1 MKLASINNCSIQS
14 KNCNNKNTNPNF
26 KGATEAVVKF
36 WQMVDNGGRAVQFT
50 VEDMTGTN
58 IPRSV
63 KGLLAGKKYTGH
75 YNIPAF
81 LQEAIREF
89 LTGPT
94 MCLVPFGVITLA
106 KKLGGKSANIETTNM
121 RNLSYLLSEKTSVAQ
136 GQTLEESFY
145 KTVIQDMLNQSTGK
159 DASELLY
166 SEIAKNASNELPLQ
180 DAKITVV
187 DKMVQKYKELASID
201 GKKLGYF
208 KTKKENEKI
217 LGEIQNI
224 FESAVKKLKD
234 SYSETSFLTAKHSID
249 AKNVGATNIQN
260 YANYTTAYIK
270 DYVKKFGEVISKDNI
285 NKFLTQK
292 QGSRLFT
299 TICGMIFLTGFLMF
313 QIPKIYTKASG
324 KINPNASAIYDEAE
338 KIKKEENR

>member
-1 MKLASINNCSIQS
+1 MKLASINNYSIQS
-14 KNCNNKNTNPNF
+14 KNCNNNTNPNF

-106 KKLGGKSANIETTNM
+106 KKLGGKSANIETANM
-121 RNLSYLLSEKTSVAQ
+121 RNLSYLLSEKTQIAQ

-159 DASELLY
+159 DASGLLY
-166 SEIAKNASNELPLQ
+166 SEIAKDASNELSLQ

-187 DKMVQKYKELASID
+187 DKMVQKYKELAGVD

-208 KTKKENEKI
+208 KTKKENERI
-217 LGEIQNI
+217 LGDIQDL
-224 FESAVKKLKD
+224 FETTVKELKD
-234 SYSETSFLTAKHSID
+234 DYFGTSFLVAKHSQD
-249 AKNVGATNIQN
+249 AKNVGATDVKN
-260 YANYTTAYIK
+260 YANYTTAYIN
-270 DYVKKFGEVISKDNI
+270 DYVKKYGEVISEKNI
-285 NKFLTQK
+285 KEFLTKK

-338 KIKKEENR
+338 KLKKEENK